1 MLKCLYPGL
10 TTVSLIELNGQKTQ
24 EMCFGRSQVK
34 GASHP
39 LSQPLRIIGQTVET
53 VSNCKYLGTVVD
65 ENLTFTDNVDHI
77 YKKAQQRL
85 FLLRK
90 LRSFNVSTDA
100 LQLVYRSLIE
110 SVLSFNLVSWYVN
123 LSVKNKARLARAKFF
138 VSNNC
143 SYVIFISFEKESCSN
158 SP

>member
-1 MLKCLYPGL
+1 ML
-10 TTVSLIELNGQKTQ
+10 VSWFDNSFLELNAQKTQ
-24 EMCFGRSQVK
+24 EMCFGRSRVK

-53 VSNCKYLGTVVD
+53 VSTFKYLGTVVD
-65 ENLTFTDNVDHI
+65 ENLTFTVNVDHI

-100 LQLVYRSLIE
+100 LQLV
-110 SVLSFNLVSWYVN
+110 
-123 LSVKNKARLARAKFF
+123 
-138 VSNNC
+138 
-143 SYVIFISFEKESCSN
+143 
-158 SP
+158 